1 MTENLVAI
9 VIINYN
15 SSKYT
20 IECLKS
26 IKDVVDPN
34 FNYSIIIIDNNSK
47 TDDYKELK
55 TFVKAQQ
62 DIKLVRSKVNLGFSG
77 ANMLAAQYIKS
88 EYIFFLNNDTVLI
101 NDCVSILYNYMKSNK
116 NSGIC
121 TGQMFNT
128 DLSFHHSFNYFPT
141 LATRLFGT
149 GLMRL
154 IKPENYP
161 KKQIEYNN
169 PLKVNYVTGAAMF
182 IDYAK
187 IAEIGGFDTNYFL
200 YCEEEDIAMLMKQ
213 NNYDIYL
220 VPEAKFVHH
229 MGKSTIR
236 NFNIEKENYISR
248 LYFHKKHSNTLA
260 YSLHKFLYF
269 LKNIKKFYKDIN
281 FIKLSFF
288 IIFGAKMKYSMKH
301 KQKLSID

>member
-62 DIKLVRSKVNLGFSG
+62 DIKLIRSKVNLGFSG
-77 ANMLAAQYIKS
+77 ANMLAVQHTNS
-88 EYIFFLNNDTVLI
+88 EYVFFLNNDTILL
-101 NDCVSILYNYMKSNK
+101 NDCISILYNFMKSNK
-116 NSGIC
+116 DVGVC

-141 LATRLFGT
+141 LSIRLLGS
-149 GLMRL
+149 GLMRSF
-154 IKPENYP
+154 KPEKYP
-161 KKQIEYNN
+161 NKKKGI
-169 PLKVNYVTGAAMF
+169 
-182 IDYAK
+182 
-187 IAEIGGFDTNYFL
+187 
-200 YCEEEDIAMLMKQ
+200 C
-213 NNYDIYL
+213 
-220 VPEAKFVHH
+220 
-229 MGKSTIR
+229 
-236 NFNIEKENYISR
+236 
-248 LYFHKKHSNTLA
+248 
-260 YSLHKFLYF
+260 
-269 LKNIKKFYKDIN
+269 
-281 FIKLSFF
+281 
-288 IIFGAKMKYSMKH
+288 
-301 KQKLSID
+301 

>member
-1 MTENLVAI
+1 MPKNQVSV

-20 IECLKS
+20 IDCIKS
-26 IKDVVDPN
+26 IKDVVE
-34 FNYSIIIIDNNSK
+34 SIIDYNIVVIDNNS
-47 TDDYKELK
+47 DIEDYKKLK
-55 TFVKAQQ
+55 TIVEKQQ
-62 DIKLVRSKVNLGFSG
+62 DIKLIRSKVNLGFSG
-77 ANMLAAQYIKS
+77 ANMLAVQHTNS
-88 EYIFFLNNDTVLI
+88 EYVFFLNNDTILL
-101 NDCVSILYNYMKSNK
+101 NDCISILYNFMKSNK
-116 NSGIC
+116 DVGVC

-141 LATRLFGT
+141 LSIRLLGS
-149 GLMRL
+149 GLMRSF
-154 IKPENYP
+154 KPEKYP
-161 KKQIEYNN
+161 NKKKEYAE
-169 PLKVNYVTGAAMF
+169 PLRVDYVTGAAMF
-182 IDYAK
+182 IDYSK
-187 IAEIGGFDTNYFL
+187 FAEIGGFDTNYFL